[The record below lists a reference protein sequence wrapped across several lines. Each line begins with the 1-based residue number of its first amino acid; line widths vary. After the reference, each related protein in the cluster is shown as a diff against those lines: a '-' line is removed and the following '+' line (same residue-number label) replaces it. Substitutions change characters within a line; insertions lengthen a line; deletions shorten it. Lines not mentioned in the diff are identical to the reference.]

1 MGGKKRSGSNYIR
14 FGGMWGILMISIT
27 PVVILGG
34 GAHLGS
40 ITKIRTQRMS
50 DLRKTLCVSP

>member
-1 MGGKKRSGSNYIR
+1 MC
-14 FGGMWGILMISIT
+14 GILMIPIT

-40 ITKIRTQRMS
+40 IKKKWELIY
-50 DLRKTLCVSP
+50 VSLEKDPQWMLSKK